1 MKKIL
6 IIIGKLCVGGAERVA
21 RDIGYYADP
30 EKYEIH
36 YLVFEDDIGDYEPE
50 LEQKGCKI
58 IHMPSP
64 GENHLA
70 YYRDL
75 SRLIRREK
83 YDVIHSHTMF
93 SSGWAM
99 MAGKVCSVPV
109 RICHSHSIR
118 GNEKRGT
125 LKNLYENTMRRI
137 ILSFATHYVA
147 CGKTAGQWLYGQK
160 AFDEQGILIL
170 NGIGLNKFAFDPEK
184 RSQIRL
190 ELGLEEHFIIG
201 HVGHLAQVKNQSYL
215 LTLMDRILQRR
226 PDARLLLL
234 GEGPD
239 RSMLENMVARL
250 ELKDKVI
257 MPGNVSNVHE
267 YLSAMD
273 VFAFPSFYEGTPLA
287 TIEAQTNGLPCVI
300 SDRIPPDVHLTD
312 LITTLP
318 LEDAEDAW
326 IEALCTVHR
335 NDPLA
340 YLSSMKKTDFEC
352 SVMLNKIYGLYEG

>member
-1 MKKIL
+1 MKKVL
-6 IIIGKLCVGGAERVA
+6 LIIGKLYIGGAERVA

-30 EKYEIH
+30 EKYEMH
-36 YLVFEDDIGDYEPE
+36 YLVFEDDIGAYEPE

-64 GENHLA
+64 GENHMA
-70 YYRDL
+70 YYRAL
-75 SRLIRREK
+75 SRLIRQEK

-99 MAGKVCSVPV
+99 VAGKLCGVPI

-125 LKNLYENTMRRI
+125 LKNLYERTMRRI

-160 AFDEQGILIL
+160 VFDEQGILIL
-170 NGIGLNKFAFDPEK
+170 NGIGLQKFAYDPEK
-184 RSQIRL
+184 RSQIRR
-190 ELGLEEHFIIG
+190 ELGLEEHFLIG
-201 HVGHLAQVKNQSYL
+201 HVGHLAQVKNQSHL

-239 RSMLENMVARL
+239 RSVLENMAARL
-250 ELKDKVI
+250 GLEDKVI
-257 MPGNVSNVHE
+257 MPGNVPNVYE

-287 TIEAQTNGLPCVI
+287 TIEAQANGLPCVI

-312 LITTLP
+312 LITVLP
-318 LEDAEDAW
+318 LENAENRW
-326 IEALCTVHR
+326 VEAICASRRNMPETYLARMKGTEFDLTNMLHR
-335 NDPLA
+335 
-340 YLSSMKKTDFEC
+340 
-352 SVMLNKIYGLYEG
+352 IYALYEG

>member
-1 MKKIL
+1 MKKVL

-36 YLVFEDDIGDYEPE
+36 YLVFEDDIGAYEPE

-64 GENHLA
+64 GENHMA
-70 YYRDL
+70 YYRGL
-75 SRLIRREK
+75 TRLIRREK

-99 MAGKVCSVPV
+99 VAGKACGVPV

-118 GNEKRGT
+118 GNEKRST
-125 LKNLYENTMRRI
+125 VKNLYENTMRRI

-147 CGKTAGQWLYGQK
+147 CGQKAGEWLYGQQV
-160 AFDEQGILIL
+160 FDKQGILIL
-170 NGIGLNKFAFDPEK
+170 NGITLQKFAYNPEK
-184 RSQIRL
+184 RSQIRR
-190 ELGLEEHFIIG
+190 ELGLEEHFLIG
-201 HVGHLAQVKNQSYL
+201 HVGHLAQVKNQSHL

-239 RSMLENMVARL
+239 RSMLENMAARHG
-250 ELKDKVI
+250 LKDKVI
-257 MPGNVSNVHE
+257 MPGNVPNVYE

-287 TIEAQTNGLPCVI
+287 TIEAQANGLPCVI

-318 LEDAEDAW
+318 LEGAEDAW
-326 IEALCTVHR
+326 IEALCTANR
-335 NDPLA
+335 NDPLT
-340 YLSSMKKTDFEC
+340 YLSSMKETDFEC